1 MKKEYSALDLFG
13 GKNAVLGSMKQLTR
27 GALLNISTKELMMLE
42 EGLNLPIG
50 YMQDILE
57 NRRKV
62 NPEFF
67 RKAGCSIGLS
77 LFKLLGRPT
86 YKNTRIK
93 DYWVNDRRINQMGIA
108 SLPGSKLPL
117 EMHVSFRAFEE
128 LCESYT
134 RRAYAVNDAAA

>member
-67 RKAGCSIGLS
+67 RKA
-77 LFKLLGRPT
+77 
-86 YKNTRIK
+86 
-93 DYWVNDRRINQMGIA
+93 
-108 SLPGSKLPL
+108 
-117 EMHVSFRAFEE
+117 
-128 LCESYT
+128 
-134 RRAYAVNDAAA
+134 